1 MVHLHSSVHAR
12 VMEEKGNKA
21 LLIEKSNG
29 EKDTVS
35 FIKSAEN
42 LLKFS
47 DKTYKEY
54 NRLVTDELKR

>member
-1 MVHLHSSVHAR
+1 
-12 VMEEKGNKA
+12 MEERGNKA
-21 LLIEKSNG
+21 LLIEKSSG

-47 DKTYKEY
+47 DKSYKEY
-54 NRLVTDELKR
+54 NRLVTEELTRYLTQL